1 MAEAKFSKFECSIC
15 MEVAREPVVTRCG
28 HMYCWPCI
36 NQWLS
41 QNHSTLTCPVC
52 KAGISTD
59 TLIPVYTKEE
69 AVDPRGPKRPAAERP
84 EPVPN
89 QDFSGSEGG
98 FQVGFGF
105 FPGVFFVRAM
115 QTMGSGQMSA
125 ENSEALNHVMVVL
138 AFLALLLYIF

>member
-1 MAEAKFSKFECSIC
+1 MAESKFECSIC
-15 MEVAREPVVTRCG
+15 MEIAKEPVVTRCG

-52 KAGISTD
+52 KAGISAD

-69 AVDPRGPKRPAAERP
+69 TADPRGPKRPAAQRA

-89 QDFSGSEGG
+89 QDYMGAGNGG
-98 FQVGFGF
+98 FHLGIGF
-105 FPGVFFVRAM
+105 FPGIFFV
-115 QTMGSGQMSA
+115 SGLCRPW
-125 ENSEALNHVMVVL
+125 EAGKSVQ
-138 AFLALLLYIF
+138 IPQKR